1 LDSRPRAKSHDG
13 KKPRAI
19 HGGVSLLLLL
29 LLLLVVEPNILHVV
43 VRESTPWSPSDF

>member
-1 LDSRPRAKSHDG
+1 VTDFLHFLLAFQQ
-13 KKPRAI
+13 RAI
-19 HGGVSLLLLL
+19 HGGVSLLL